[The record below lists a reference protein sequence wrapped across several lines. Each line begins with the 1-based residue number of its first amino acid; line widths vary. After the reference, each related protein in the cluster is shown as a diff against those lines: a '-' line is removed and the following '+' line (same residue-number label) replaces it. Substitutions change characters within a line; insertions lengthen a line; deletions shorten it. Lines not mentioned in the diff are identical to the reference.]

1 MKFIAIFVF
10 IVFLY
15 GVISLA
21 FKAQKIVKGHK

>member
-21 FKAQKIVKGHK
+21 FKARKVMKGDK